1 MAQTLKTET
10 SDQIEKIVRELEL
23 LRRLAI
29 LGLSDKGFSQADI
42 ADALGVSQPTISR
55 MFPKGIPKRKD
66 IRDE

>member
-1 MAQTLKTET
+1 MAQPQKSEN
-10 SDQIEKIVRELEL
+10 SDQIEKIIRELEM

-29 LGLSDKGFSQADI
+29 LDLSDKGFSQVDI

-66 IRDE
+66 ARGE

>member
-1 MAQTLKTET
+1 MAQSQKTET
-10 SDQIEKIVRELEL
+10 SDQIEKIVRELEM

-29 LGLSDKGFSQADI
+29 VDLSDKGFSQADI

-66 IRDE
+66 ARNE